1 MTQHELLKLGAIGMT
16 TGGLAVVFIAAA
28 QHRSLARITLGMMG
42 RRRSEAL
49 RDQPL
54 FSALEPLTRW
64 LARWVSRVPL
74 GSTRGAVERLLLES
88 GNALGVAPDEFIA
101 LTLLTTLLC
110 FGVGSVAAIALA
122 SPALGFWG
130 AVCGPAWLMLGLHQR
145 RQRRFLEVDR
155 GLPALIDL
163 AAMCMGAGLDLPG
176 SLRLV
181 VQEGSARAG
190 VLRNEIETVLRELDL
205 GHTRGAALRAMA
217 RRVPTRSVHDFV
229 SAIVQAEEKGTP
241 LSEALH
247 VQATVLRGRR
257 TVLAEEA
264 AARAGVL
271 MMLPLLLLL
280 GCVMLIAMGGL
291 VIRGMESGL

>member
-1 MTQHELLKLGAIGMT
+1 MTQHELLKLSAIGLT
-16 TGGLAVVFIAAA
+16 TGGLGVLFMAVA
-28 QHRSLARITLGMMG
+28 QHRSLARITLGMQG
-42 RRRSEAL
+42 RRRTEAL

-54 FSALEPLTRW
+54 FSALEPSARW
-64 LARWVSRVPL
+64 LARWVSPVPL
-74 GSTRGAVERLLLES
+74 GALRSGLGRLLLES
-88 GNALGVAPDEFIA
+88 GNALGVTPDEFIA
-101 LTLLTTLLC
+101 LTLLASLLC
-110 FGVGSVAAIALA
+110 LGVGTAAAIALA
-122 SPALGFWG
+122 SPALSFWG

-181 VQEGSARAG
+181 VQEGSARGG
-190 VLRNEIETVLRELDL
+190 VLRNEIETVLRELEL
-205 GHTRGAALRAMA
+205 GHTRGAALRSMA
-217 RRVPTRSVHDFV
+217 TRVPTRSVHDFV

-241 LSEALH
+241 LSEALQ